1 MKILGFCS
9 CLFVVCV
16 VVVRYFVPMDGYI
29 PPEDI
34 PEKPQSF
41 TSLLSAIP
49 SLLFA
54 YQCHVSA
61 VPVYASMRQKSANSW
76 LTGEFRLMMIGSL
89 EILSLKIISSG
100 DNFIDS
106 MLYCLHSHWNIWLF
120 DFWRRCEQ

>member
-1 MKILGFCS
+1 
-9 CLFVVCV
+9 
-16 VVVRYFVPMDGYI
+16 MDGYI
-29 PPEDI
+29 PPADI

-76 LTGEFRLMMIGSL
+76 LTGELRSFDDHKSN
-89 EILSLKIISSG
+89 IIPSR

-106 MLYCLHSHWNIWLF
+106 MLYRLYSNWNIWLF
-120 DFWRRCEQ
+120 DLWRRCEQ